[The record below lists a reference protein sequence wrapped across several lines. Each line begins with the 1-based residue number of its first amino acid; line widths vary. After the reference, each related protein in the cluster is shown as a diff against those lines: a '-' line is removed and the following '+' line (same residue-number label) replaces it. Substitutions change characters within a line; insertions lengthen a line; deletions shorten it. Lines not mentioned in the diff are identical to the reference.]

1 MELLSASPS
10 GDTSAGRVPT
20 LWSRTERRSSQE
32 DVLEPQTGVG
42 KAATFLCSSGAG
54 DVAAASQHV
63 PACPSTSQRVPARP
77 SLTRGPAGLQQQ
89 SDSFFNSRRVEAAPL
104 LRSAMLSHLLLC
116 VSQTGDKVQGSRLH

>member
-10 GDTSAGRVPT
+10 GDTSAGRVPA
-20 LWSRTERRSSQE
+20 LWSGTERRSSQE
-32 DVLEPQTGVG
+32 DVAGVVG
-42 KAATFLCSSGAG
+42 MAATFLCSSGAG
-54 DVAAASQHV
+54 DVTAAASQHV
-63 PACPSTSQRVPARP
+63 PARPSASQHVPARP
-77 SLTRGPAGLQQQ
+77 SLTCGPAGLQQQ